1 MLKTT
6 CQCLLIVF
14 LWLVA
19 LTGLSFSDTVY
30 VAGITEI
37 TMRTGPSV
45 DNKIVAMLKTGTRL
59 EIVEYQTDWSQVR
72 TMDGKTGWVLTRF
85 MTQNVPEAIL
95 VQELTDKS
103 QTLEARLTALEAE
116 NKALAAKS
124 ESLADIEEK
133 YNRLQKES
141 ADFLKLEARYNDLLQ
156 QHEVQKKEMEDLEAS
171 LNNEPKLWFLIGPGV
186 FIVGLFFGLSTRKKR
201 RSSLL

>member
-1 MLKTT
+1 MLKKT

-14 LWLVA
+14 MWLVA
-19 LTGLSFSDTVY
+19 LTGLSIADTMY

-59 EIVEYQTDWSQVR
+59 EIVEYQTDWSRVR
-72 TMDGKTGWVLTRF
+72 TMDGKAGWVLTRF
-85 MTQNVPEAIL
+85 MTRNVPEAL
-95 VQELTDKS
+95 RVQELTEKN
-103 QTLEARLTALEAE
+103 QALEARLMELEVE

-124 ESLADIEEK
+124 ESLVDMEEK

-141 ADFLKLEARYNDLLQ
+141 ADFLKLETRYKDLLK
-156 QHEVQKKEMEDLEAS
+156 QHEVQQKEMEDLEAS